1 MDLANK
7 TAIVTGGASGLG
19 NATCRE
25 LVKYGANVMIL
36 DINEDAAKQAAAELG
51 DSADYVATDVTSEV
65 SVQGALE
72 TTMDRFGAL
81 HICVNCAGGGP
92 PGKTLG
98 RDGPLPLERYA
109 SVVNLN
115 LIGTFNVLRL
125 AAEQMARNE
134 PEGEAGERGVVIN
147 TASVAAY
154 DGQIGQAAYSSSKAG
169 ICGLTLPVARDLAPL
184 GIRVMTIAPG
194 IMNTPLLQ
202 GLDDKVKQP
211 LIEMVQ
217 FPKRL
222 GLPEEFGIL
231 ARHIVEN
238 AYLNGE
244 VIRLD
249 GAIRMQPR

>member
-19 NATCRE
+19 NATCRALAE
-25 LVKYGANVMIL
+25 QGANVMIL
-36 DINEDAAKQAAAELG
+36 DINEDAAKAAAAELG
-51 DSADYVATDVTSEV
+51 DSADYVTTDVTSEV

-72 TTMDRFGAL
+72 KTMDRFGTL
-81 HICVNCAGGGP
+81 HVCVNCAGGGP

-125 AAEQMARNE
+125 AAEQMAGNE

-169 ICGLTLPVARDLAPL
+169 ICGMTLPVARDLAPL

-222 GLPEEFGIL
+222 GNAPEFAQL
-231 ARHIVEN
+231 AVQMMEN
-238 AYLNGE
+238 VYLNGE
-244 VIRLD
+244 TVRLD
-249 GAIRMQPR
+249 GGIRMQPK